1 MSIPRYPDDITREWL
16 SAVLS
21 SGNTPVLVSEVNV
34 AAIGTGQTGATYRV
48 SVAYAD
54 DAASLPD
61 TFVIKLPA
69 QDDTVRDRVTVGYR
83 SECAFYTAVAD
94 RVQVPTPQCFYCEIS
109 DDALDYALLL
119 ADQAPAAQGDQ
130 IAGCGEPEARLAVT
144 ALAGLHGP
152 SWCDPVWLGFPGIAF
167 ARPDEA
173 SAKGLGEV
181 AQMSAEITLDKLG
194 DRMSAADRETFTAAM
209 DLVTP
214 WLLAEHDRFALLHG
228 DYRLDNML
236 FYPDASSVT
245 VVDWQTLGVG
255 LPARDLAYFTATSLK
270 PELRSAIENDL
281 VDDYHRALSDYGVAD
296 YDRETCWRDYR
307 LGMPHALLISALGF
321 AFATATDRG
330 DDMVLTML
338 ARGCQA
344 VRDLGTLELIDAQ
357 ASDKSVL
364 R

>member
-1 MSIPRYPDDITREWL
+1 MSIPRYPEDVTREWL

-21 SGNTPVLVSEVNV
+21 SPTTAVRVSDVDV

-48 SVAYAD
+48 SVKYAD
-54 DAASLPD
+54 DGGRLPD

-69 QDDTVRDRVTVGYR
+69 QDDTVRDRVTIGYR
-83 SECAFYTAVAD
+83 SECAFYNAVAD
-94 RVQVPTPQCFYCEIS
+94 RVGVPTPQCFYCEIS

-130 IAGCGEPEARLAVT
+130 IAGCGEREARLAVT

-152 SWCDPVWLGFPGIAF
+152 SWCDPVWLDFPGIAF

-173 SAKGLGEV
+173 SANGLGEV
-181 AQMSAEITLDKLG
+181 ARMSAEITLDKLG
-194 DRMSAADRETFTAAM
+194 DRMSAADREIFTATM

-236 FYPDASSVT
+236 FYPDAASVT

-255 LPARDLAYFTATSLK
+255 LPTRDLAYFTATSLK

-281 VDDYHRALSDYGVAD
+281 VDDYHRALSGYGVRD

-307 LGMPHALLISALGF
+307 LGMPQALLISALGF

-338 ARGCQA
+338 TRGCQA
-344 VRDLGTLELIDAQ
+344 IRDLGTLELIGEHAD
-357 ASDKSVL
+357 
-364 R
+364 